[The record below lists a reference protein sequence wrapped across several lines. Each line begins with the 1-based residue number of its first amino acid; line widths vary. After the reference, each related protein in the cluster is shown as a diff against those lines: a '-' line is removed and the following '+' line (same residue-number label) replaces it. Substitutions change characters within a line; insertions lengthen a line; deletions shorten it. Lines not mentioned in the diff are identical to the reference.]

1 MLKLECFILKENDSK
16 AKLKKLVKLLKFTL
30 IYQDFQN
37 LGLELLGFFVIEM
50 FSSIASRRR
59 IKLLRIPFMSLTR
72 ELGRGSDTDRE
83 IPFIYIFSFY

>member
-1 MLKLECFILKENDSK
+1 M
-16 AKLKKLVKLLKFTL
+16 LVKLLKFTL

-50 FSSIASRRR
+50 FSSIYIASRRR